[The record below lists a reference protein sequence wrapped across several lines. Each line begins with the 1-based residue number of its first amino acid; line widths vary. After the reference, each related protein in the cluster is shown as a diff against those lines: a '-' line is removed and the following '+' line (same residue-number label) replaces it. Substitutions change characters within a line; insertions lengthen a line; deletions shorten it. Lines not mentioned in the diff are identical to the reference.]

1 MYIFGTFEALGFL
14 GVLIKIFTKL
24 TMEETKV
31 KEVVK
36 NNKITNYVKGSFQ
49 ELTKVTWPTKNQAVK
64 LTAIVLSFCLLFSIF
79 LTVVDFLAN
88 RGYFELL
95 KLSVK

>member
-1 MYIFGTFEALGFL
+1 M
-14 GVLIKIFTKL
+14 IK
-24 TMEETKV
+24 
-31 KEVVK
+31 
-36 NNKITNYVKGSFQ
+36 NRITNYIKGSLE

-64 LTAIVLSFCLLFSIF
+64 LTAIVLSFCLLFSLF
-79 LTVVDFLAN
+79 LAVVDFLAN